1 MEFSSFVL
9 ESRYSCS
16 KVENFIGVIYLG
28 NDITLSF
35 VFEFTPLYG
44 HNFTRTCKGSNMYK
58 NM

>member
-1 MEFSSFVL
+1 VL